1 MEEGNFHFGNV
12 QWPLVDTAIGLDHDL
27 NSVDML
33 ARNEL
38 DATGQEPHN
47 LVEVST
53 QIDVQQEA
61 SKQSYSNIFITALH
75 LNKLKKTFGTEGEKG
90 HSNGVDAILEVDH
103 KLNSIEMLV
112 ATDVRQHTGNDINL
126 LHFV

>member
-38 DATGQEPHN
+38 DATGQESHN

-53 QIDVQQEA
+53 EIDVQQEA

-126 LHFV
+126 LYFV

>member
-1 MEEGNFHFGNV
+1 MKKNVLLTYLFSLIEEEPGKADGNHLNTNIQMEEGNFHFGNV

-53 QIDVQQEA
+53 QIDVEQEP

-75 LNKLKKTFGTEGEKG
+75 LNKLKKNFWDRGRERT
-90 HSNGVDAILEVDH
+90 
-103 KLNSIEMLV
+103 
-112 ATDVRQHTGNDINL
+112 
-126 LHFV
+126 

>member
-1 MEEGNFHFGNV
+1 MEEANLHLGDV
-12 QWPLVDTAIGLDHDL
+12 QEPLVNPVISPDHDL

-33 ARNEL
+33 AHKQPS
-38 DATGQEPHN
+38 ATGQEPHN
-47 LVEVST
+47 SVHVST
-53 QIDVQQEA
+53 EIDVQQEA